1 MYSQNAEEKI
11 ILDYFRTYPENFT
24 GILLDIGANDGK
36 TFSNSLALIERGW
49 KAILIEP
56 DIEAFEKL
64 LALHEGNQSVVCYN
78 IAIANQDGE
87 VDFYKSGTHLDKGD
101 AGLLS
106 TLSEI
111 NYDKWKSTT
120 EFEIVKAKTVCFST
134 FMEICPEKKFDF
146 ITIDAE
152 GMDWNIVS
160 QMDLNKLGCSLI
172 CLEHNGEKI
181 KMFNDYFKAYGLSL
195 IHGNAENL
203 IYGR

>member
-11 ILDYFRTYPENFT
+11 ILDYFRKYPENFRRT
-24 GILLDIGANDGK
+24 LLDIGANDGK

-49 KAILIEP
+49 KAILVEP
-56 DIEAFEKL
+56 DIEPFERL
-64 LALHEGNQSVVCYN
+64 LALHKGNQNVFCYN
-78 IAIANQDGE
+78 IAIANEDE
-87 VDFYKSGTHLDKGD
+87 VVDFYKSGTHLEKGD

-106 TLSEI
+106 TLSEMSY
-111 NYDKWKSTT
+111 NKWRDTT
-120 EFEIVKAKTVCFST
+120 EFEVIKTKTVCFST
-134 FMEICPEKKFDF
+134 FMETCPEKKFDF

-152 GMDWNIVS
+152 GMDWNIIS
-160 QMDLNKLGCSLI
+160 QMDLNKLGCNLA

-181 KMFNDYFKAYGLSL
+181 KMFNDYFNAFGLSL